1 MKNRRY
7 KQIKSTRVFSFT
19 CAAVLFSLPVCAQQT
34 EQFEITEQFDVSAT
48 QPQLNNGGKLSTRLK
63 NAMKRLEN
71 DVDGIEKDYNQF
83 KSMLS
88 DDFGIQ
94 YSLDVSFMGQKGVP
108 NGGKTATQSIYAPT
122 ISWQIFN
129 DDTFGSGTVNASYTA
144 VRYWGNKAENIGDK
158 LFLANSINDY
168 STPSNAIDQ
177 LSYTQSLFSNK
188 FSITV
193 GQFPLSDFDGTQYDS
208 NQQTNFINYALSQN
222 ASETYPIAG
231 LGADIQIN
239 PNDEWSFAGGF
250 QNARNITG
258 QTLSSKGWGDHR
270 FTTFGS
276 VSYTPTING
285 QTGQYS
291 LLVYNQPNVD
301 TQPQNTTGWSVNMSQ
316 NLTEKWGVFLR
327 ANAATGDSMPITQ
340 SYVLGGVYNNP
351 LDRNPLDQI
360 GFAVAYNKV
369 SKDYFDS
376 SEPMRQYETVLETY
390 WNIGIT
396 QFFTI
401 APDIQL
407 YVHPASKRDR
417 DFGTV
422 FSLRGTIL
430 L

>member
-1 MKNRRY
+1 MKN
-7 KQIKSTRVFSFT
+7 KSFKKRL
-19 CAAVLFSLPVCAQQT
+19 LFLLSALMMSVSPSVDAQQT
-34 EQFEITEQFDVSAT
+34 KQVDFFVV
-48 QPQLNNGGKLSTRLK
+48 QPQLNNAGRLSRRLK

-71 DVDGIEKDYNQF
+71 DVDGVEKDYNQL

-88 DDFGIQ
+88 NDFGIQ
-94 YSLDVSFMGQKGVP
+94 YSLDVSFMGQKGDP

-129 DDTFGSGTVNASYTA
+129 DDTFGSGTLNASYTA
-144 VRYWGNKAENIGDK
+144 VRYWGNKAENISDK

-168 STPSNAIDQ
+168 STPSDAIDQ

-231 LGADIQIN
+231 LGA
-239 PNDEWSFAGGF
+239 SA
-250 QNARNITG
+250 
-258 QTLSSKGWGDHR
+258 KGWGDHR

-285 QTGQYS
+285 KTGEYS
-291 LLVYNQPNVD
+291 LLVYNQPGVE

-316 NLTEKWGVFLR
+316 NLTQKWGVFLR

-376 SEPMRQYETVLETY
+376 SEPMRRYETVMEAY

>member
-1 MKNRRY
+1 MKNIKY
-7 KQIKSTRVFSFT
+7 KQMKNARILSLT
-19 CAAVLFSLPVCAQQT
+19 CAAVLFSLPAFAQQT
-34 EQFEITEQFDVSAT
+34 EQFEISEQFDVST
-48 QPQLNNGGKLSTRLK
+48 TRPQMNNTGRLSTRLK

-71 DVDGIEKDYNQF
+71 DVEGFEEDYNKF

-122 ISWQIFN
+122 FSWQIFN
-129 DDTFGSGTVNASYTA
+129 DDTYGSGTINASYTA

-177 LSYTQSLFSNK
+177 LSYTQSLFNNK
-188 FSITV
+188 FSVTV

-231 LGADIQIN
+231 LGAYVQIN
-239 PNDEWSFAGGF
+239 PNEEWSFAGGF

-285 QTGQYS
+285 QAGQYS
-291 LLVYNQPNVD
+291 LLVYNQPSVD

-316 NLTEKWGVFLR
+316 NLTEKLGVFLR
-327 ANAATGDSMPITQ
+327 VNAATGDSMPVTQ
-340 SYVLGGVYNNP
+340 SYVAGGVYNNP

>member
-231 LGADIQIN
+231 LGAYIQIN

-291 LLVYNQPNVD
+291 LLVYNQPGVE

>member
-1 MKNRRY
+1 MKNRIY

-231 LGADIQIN
+231 LGAYIQIN

>member
-231 LGADIQIN
+231 LGAYIQIN

>member
-1 MKNRRY
+1 M
-7 KQIKSTRVFSFT
+7 
-19 CAAVLFSLPVCAQQT
+19 
-34 EQFEITEQFDVSAT
+34 
-48 QPQLNNGGKLSTRLK
+48 
-63 NAMKRLEN
+63 
-71 DVDGIEKDYNQF
+71 
-83 KSMLS
+83 
-88 DDFGIQ
+88 
-94 YSLDVSFMGQKGVP
+94 
-108 NGGKTATQSIYAPT
+108 
-122 ISWQIFN
+122 
-129 DDTFGSGTVNASYTA
+129 
-144 VRYWGNKAENIGDK
+144 
-158 LFLANSINDY
+158 
-168 STPSNAIDQ
+168 
-177 LSYTQSLFSNK
+177 SLFSNK

-231 LGADIQIN
+231 LGAYIQIN
-239 PNDEWSFAGGF
+239 PNEEWSFAGGF

-285 QTGQYS
+285 KTGEYS
-291 LLVYNQPNVD
+291 LLVYNQPGVE

-316 NLTEKWGVFLR
+316 NLTQKWGVFLR

-351 LDRNPLDQI
+351 LNRNPLDQI

-376 SEPMRQYETVLETY
+376 SEPMRRYETVMEAY

>member
-7 KQIKSTRVFSFT
+7 KQMKSTRVLSFT

-34 EQFEITEQFDVSAT
+34 EQFEITEQFDVLTT
-48 QPQLNNGGKLSTRLK
+48 QPQLNNGGRLSTRLK

-208 NQQTNFINYALSQN
+208 NQQTNFINYVLSQN

-231 LGADIQIN
+231 LGAYIQIN

-376 SEPMRQYETVLETY
+376 SEPMRKYETVLETY

>member
-231 LGADIQIN
+231 LGAYIQIN

-327 ANAATGDSMPITQ
+327 ANAATGNSMPITQ

>member
-1 MKNRRY
+1 MKNIKY
-7 KQIKSTRVFSFT
+7 KQMKNARILSLT
-19 CAAVLFSLPVCAQQT
+19 CAAVLFSLPAFAQQT
-34 EQFEITEQFDVSAT
+34 EQFEISEQFDVST
-48 QPQLNNGGKLSTRLK
+48 TRPQMNNTGRLSTRLK

-71 DVDGIEKDYNQF
+71 DVEGFEEDYNKF

-122 ISWQIFN
+122 FSWQIFN
-129 DDTFGSGTVNASYTA
+129 DDTYGSGTINASYTA

-177 LSYTQSLFSNK
+177 LSYTQSLFNNK
-188 FSITV
+188 FSVTV

-231 LGADIQIN
+231 LGAYVQIN
-239 PNDEWSFAGGF
+239 PNEEWSFAGGF

-285 QTGQYS
+285 QAGQYS
-291 LLVYNQPNVD
+291 LLVYNQPSVD

-327 ANAATGDSMPITQ
+327 VNAATGDSMPVTQ
-340 SYVLGGVYNNP
+340 SYVAGGVYNNP

>member
-231 LGADIQIN
+231 VGAYIQIN

>member
-1 MKNRRY
+1 
-7 KQIKSTRVFSFT
+7 
-19 CAAVLFSLPVCAQQT
+19 
-34 EQFEITEQFDVSAT
+34 
-48 QPQLNNGGKLSTRLK
+48 
-63 NAMKRLEN
+63 MKRLEN

-177 LSYTQSLFSNK
+177 LSYTQSLFSNE

-231 LGADIQIN
+231 LGAYIQIN

-270 FTTFGS
+270 FTTFCS

-316 NLTEKWGVFLR
+316 NLTQKWGVFLR

>member
-129 DDTFGSGTVNASYTA
+129 DDTFGSGTLNASYTA

-231 LGADIQIN
+231 LGAYIQIN

-285 QTGQYS
+285 KTGEYS
-291 LLVYNQPNVD
+291 LLVYNQPGVE

-316 NLTEKWGVFLR
+316 NLTQKWGVFLR

>member
-231 LGADIQIN
+231 LGAYIQIN
-239 PNDEWSFAGGF
+239 PNDEWSFASGF

-291 LLVYNQPNVD
+291 LLVYNQPGVE

-316 NLTEKWGVFLR
+316 NLTQKWGVFLR

>member
-129 DDTFGSGTVNASYTA
+129 DDTFGSGTLNASYTA
-144 VRYWGNKAENIGDK
+144 VHYWGNKAENIGDK

-168 STPSNAIDQ
+168 STPSDAIDQ

-231 LGADIQIN
+231 LGAYIQIN

>member
-129 DDTFGSGTVNASYTA
+129 DDTFGSGTLNASYTA

-168 STPSNAIDQ
+168 STPSDAIDQ

-231 LGADIQIN
+231 LGAYIQIN

-376 SEPMRQYETVLETY
+376 SEPMRRYETVMEAY

>member
-129 DDTFGSGTVNASYTA
+129 DDTFGSGTLNASYTA

-231 LGADIQIN
+231 LGAYIQIN

>member
-1 MKNRRY
+1 MKNIKY
-7 KQIKSTRVFSFT
+7 KQMKTARVFSFT
-19 CAAVLFSLPVCAQQT
+19 CAAVLLSFPVCAQQT
-34 EQFEITEQFDVSAT
+34 EQIEITEQFDVLT
-48 QPQLNNGGKLSTRLK
+48 TRTQLNNGGRLSTRLK

-71 DVDGIEKDYNQF
+71 DVEGIEKDYNQF
-83 KSMLS
+83 KSELS

-129 DDTFGSGTVNASYTA
+129 DDTFGSGTINASYTA

-231 LGADIQIN
+231 LGAYIQIN

-285 QTGQYS
+285 QAGQYS

-351 LDRNPLDQI
+351 LDRNALDQI